1 MHVRIS
7 AHPLY
12 DDGKALPRLP
22 HRAPSLD
29 TARSVSDFRVQ
40 QMHLFLRTGERRSVL
55 YKSRES
61 RWFEH
66 QSLEDKATATM
77 KVSCEVV
84 AVWISRDTVLS
95 FWWIVQRT

>member
-1 MHVRIS
+1 MN
-7 AHPLY
+7 
-12 DDGKALPRLP
+12 
-22 HRAPSLD
+22 
-29 TARSVSDFRVQ
+29 DFRVQ
-40 QMHLFLRTGERRSVL
+40 QMHLFLRTGERGSVL

-84 AVWISRDTVLS
+84 VVWFRSDTALG
-95 FWWIVQRT
+95 FG

>member
-1 MHVRIS
+1 MTDRPYT
-7 AHPLY
+7 APLT
-12 DDGKALPRLP
+12 
-22 HRAPSLD
+22 LD

-77 KVSCEVV
+77 KVSCELVV
-84 AVWISRDTVLS
+84 VWFTRDRVLS
-95 FWWIVQRT
+95 FRTLKQTFGALCKGPKVC